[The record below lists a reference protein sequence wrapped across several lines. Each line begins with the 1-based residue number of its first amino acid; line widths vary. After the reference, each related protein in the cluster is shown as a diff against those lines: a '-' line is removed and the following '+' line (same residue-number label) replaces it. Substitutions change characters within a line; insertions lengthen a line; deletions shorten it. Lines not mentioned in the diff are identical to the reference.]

1 MRVLIGSGDDL
12 VDLYAVPRTPWL
24 RVNFVATVDG
34 AATGEDGRSGSI
46 NNEID
51 HRVFDLLRE
60 HADVVVIGAGTARIE
75 GYARI
80 GKPLVLVSRSG
91 VVPEH
96 LRGSAPGE
104 ILLATYAA
112 SPGLAEAREI
122 LGSDAVIVAGQH
134 RVDLKAVKAGLAARG
149 WGNQVCEGGPHL
161 LRDLLDEGVADE
173 LDTTVVPR
181 AVGGHHPRI
190 TNGAPL
196 DVPLSLHTLVEH
208 EGTLLARWLVTRSP
222 DGP

>member
-1 MRVLIGSGDDL
+1 MRVLIGSGADL
-12 VDLYAVPRTPWL
+12 PALYAVPRTPWL

-51 HRVFDLLRE
+51 HQVFDLLRE
-60 HADVVVIGAGTARIE
+60 QADVVVIGAGTARIE
-75 GYARI
+75 GYGGI

-96 LRGSAPGE
+96 LRRAAPGE
-104 ILLATYAA
+104 VLLATYAA
-112 SPGLAEAREI
+112 SPGLAAAREI
-122 LGSDAVIVAGQH
+122 LGDDAVIVAGQQ
-134 RVDLKAVKAGLAARG
+134 RVDLRAVKADLAARG
-149 WGNQVCEGGPHL
+149 CGNQVCEGGPHL

-181 AVGGHHPRI
+181 AVGGHYPRI

-208 EGTLLARWLVTRSP
+208 EGTLLARWFVPR
-222 DGP
+222 

>member
-12 VDLYAVPRTPWL
+12 ADLYAVPRTPWL

-34 AATGEDGRSGSI
+34 AATGEDGRSGSL

-51 HRVFDLLRE
+51 HQVFDLLRE
-60 HADVVVIGAGTARIE
+60 QADVVVVGAGTARVE
-75 GYARI
+75 GYAGI

-96 LRGSAPGE
+96 LRHAPRGAV
-104 ILLATYAA
+104 LLATYAA
-112 SPGLAEAREI
+112 SPGLSAAREH
-122 LGSDAVIVAGQH
+122 LGDDAVIVAGPH
-134 RVDLKAVKAGLAARG
+134 RVDLPSVKAELAARG

-173 LDTTVVPR
+173 LCTTVVPR

-190 TNGAPL
+190 TDGAPL

-208 EGTLLARWLVTRSP
+208 EGTLLARWLVTAP
-222 DGP
+222 PG